1 VTRKVLET
9 PVSGAGN
16 GFNDDDKKFGSLV
29 RPSDSNCFHI
39 FVQLPL
45 PRSNK
50 EYRVWTGFRFHC
62 EAESSPWLT
71 ALKRSSPIE
80 GL

>member
-29 RPSDSNCFHI
+29 QPSDSNCFHI

-45 PRSNK
+45 PR
-50 EYRVWTGFRFHC
+50 
-62 EAESSPWLT
+62 
-71 ALKRSSPIE
+71 
-80 GL
+80 